1 MTSPCSCPCPLN
13 LSITPTRAAGLA
25 VGTGA
30 TVAWY
35 ALPDVVRSRPLR
47 GLMKVGLLGAMG
59 WSLVS
64 LMPEGDELPPYD
76 DETDCSQEKTDD
88 PLDGVTEA
96 EPRELAVLAGAVL
109 GSAVVTV
116 AVERWLFRRVSAAA
130 RRAFVSL
137 TRGRGWLSG
146 PWKQLQLWR
155 RSRARDGAAV
165 RPAHRRATPGCT
177 RPGRAMCDPRG

>member
-25 VGTGA
+25 VSTGA
-30 TVAWY
+30 TIAWY

-47 GLMKVGLLGAMG
+47 GLVKVGLLGAMG

-76 DETDCSQEKTDD
+76 DEMDCSEAKTED

-116 AVERWLFRRVSAAA
+116 AVERWLFRRGER
-130 RRAFVSL
+130 RRAAGVRL
-137 TRGRGWLSG
+137 AHTRQGLALGVLEAVATVATLAGEGRGSC
-146 PWKQLQLWR
+146 PT
-155 RSRARDGAAV
+155 GA
-165 RPAHRRATPGCT
+165 
-177 RPGRAMCDPRG
+177 

>member
-30 TVAWY
+30 TIAWY

-47 GLMKVGLLGAMG
+47 GLVKVGLLGAMG

-76 DETDCSQEKTDD
+76 DETDCSEAKTED

-96 EPRELAVLAGAVL
+96 EP
-109 GSAVVTV
+109 
-116 AVERWLFRRVSAAA
+116 
-130 RRAFVSL
+130 RAFVSL

-146 PWKQLQLWR
+146 PWRRLQPWR
-155 RSRARDGAAV
+155 HSLARGGAAV
-165 RPAHRRATPGCT
+165 RPARRRAVPGRT
-177 RPGRAMCDPRG
+177 RPGQAMYDPRG

>member
-30 TVAWY
+30 TIAWY

-47 GLMKVGLLGAMG
+47 GLVKVGLLGAMG

-76 DETDCSQEKTDD
+76 DEMDCSEAKTED

-116 AVERWLFRRVSAAA
+116 AVERWLFRR
-130 RRAFVSL
+130 
-137 TRGRGWLSG
+137 GE
-146 PWKQLQLWR
+146 
-155 RSRARDGAAV
+155 
-165 RPAHRRATPGCT
+165 HRRAQGARFAHT
-177 RPGRAMCDPRG
+177 RQGLVLGGLEAALTVLTFGAGAVRGRLSKD

>member
-76 DETDCSQEKTDD
+76 DETDCSEEKTED

-116 AVERWLFRRVSAAA
+116 AVERWLFRRGER
-130 RRAFVSL
+130 RRAAGVRL
-137 TRGRGWLSG
+137 AHTRQGLALGVLEAVATVATLACEGRGSC
-146 PWKQLQLWR
+146 PT
-155 RSRARDGAAV
+155 GA
-165 RPAHRRATPGCT
+165 
-177 RPGRAMCDPRG
+177 

>member
-1 MTSPCSCPCPLN
+1 MLLPLPPEPLDN
-13 LSITPTRAAGLA
+13 TDARRSLA

-76 DETDCSQEKTDD
+76 DETDCSEEKTED

-96 EPRELAVLAGAVL
+96 EPRELAVLAGAAL
-109 GSAVVTV
+109 GSAVLTV
-116 AVERWLFRRVSAAA
+116 AVERWLFRRGEA
-130 RRAFVSL
+130 RRAQGTRFAHTRQGLALGALEAGL
-137 TRGRGWLSG
+137 TVLTF
-146 PWKQLQLWR
+146 
-155 RSRARDGAAV
+155 GAGAV
-165 RPAHRRATPGCT
+165 RERLSKG
-177 RPGRAMCDPRG
+177 